1 MACKSCG
8 EKKTPKDNCSFTKAV
23 VEINNPETLTL
34 LRKVVVP
41 ASLGDDETYPASVG
55 KYKNV
60 ILYYEANDQVYL
72 YSSDGIPT
80 KITVDVSAL
89 KALIEKEKADRIAA
103 DEVLQQEIEDLKNA
117 PDVVDIVD
125 TYADLQAYDTSK
137 LGDKDIVR
145 VLDDETHNHES
156 SYYRWNKASSTWTFI
171 GSINYIY
178 TAGAGLNLNGHEFSV
193 DTTAIQ
199 EKLTAGS
206 NVQIN
211 DNVISATDTTYTA
224 GTGLS
229 LNGTEFSV
237 DTTVIAEKTDI
248 PTVNNATLT
257 ITQNGTSAG
266 TFTANSATDAT
277 IALTDTTYSN
287 YTGATSLAD
296 GTAGLVPAPLAG
308 DETKFLSGNGQWTT
322 VSQYSLPIASANDLG
337 GIKVGN
343 NLTIN
348 STTGVLDAT
357 DTTYTHFT
365 GATASTD
372 GVQGLV
378 PGPLAGDEDK
388 YLKADGTWAT
398 VQAGATY
405 TAGSHIS
412 IDQNNEISA
421 TYSDFVGSD
430 GVNNGVEGLVPAPN
444 FDDVNKY
451 LKGDGTW
458 AEIATPTI
466 EYYTTEE
473 LNTLWEAA

>member
-1 MACKSCG
+1 M
-8 EKKTPKDNCSFTKAV
+8 
-23 VEINNPETLTL
+23 
-34 LRKVVVP
+34 
-41 ASLGDDETYPASVG
+41 
-55 KYKNV
+55 
-60 ILYYEANDQVYL
+60 
-72 YSSDGIPT
+72 
-80 KITVDVSAL
+80 
-89 KALIEKEKADRIAA
+89 
-103 DEVLQQEIEDLKNA
+103 
-117 PDVVDIVD
+117 
-125 TYADLQAYDTSK
+125 
-137 LGDKDIVR
+137 
-145 VLDDETHNHES
+145 
-156 SYYRWNKASSTWTFI
+156 
-171 GSINYIY
+171 
-178 TAGAGLNLNGHEFSV
+178 
-193 DTTAIQ
+193 
-199 EKLTAGS
+199 
-206 NVQIN
+206 
-211 DNVISATDTTYTA
+211 
-224 GTGLS
+224 
-229 LNGTEFSV
+229 
-237 DTTVIAEKTDI
+237 
-248 PTVNNATLT
+248 
-257 ITQNGTSAG
+257 
-266 TFTANSATDAT
+266 
-277 IALTDTTYSN
+277 TDTTYSN